1 LLIIQA
7 RKSGFYKFKIFI
19 NFGHFILAG
28 SLLQMFNG
36 VGTSWAGTLAAIF
49 GIIIFFMRLKK
60 LKDGLD
66 EMGQA
71 AVGILNIAII
81 IGIIGLFIDL
91 IPGFGLFAS
100 IVFVVAFIFE
110 LLGFLKLKHCA
121 TIGEI
126 GKSGVTFL
134 LIAMGLA
141 ILTSLIGIIPFLGA
155 VVGNVLSLIALIFIF
170 FGWLRIQA
178 GLIENE

>member
-1 LLIIQA
+1 MKKETIQ
-7 RKSGFYKFKIFI
+7 SIT
-19 NFGHFILAG
+19 FILSG

-36 VGTSWAGTLAAIF
+36 VGTSWAATLAAIF
-49 GIIIFFMRLKK
+49 GIIILFMGLVK

-66 EMGQA
+66 ELGQA
-71 AVGILNIAII
+71 AVGLLNIAII
-81 IGIIGLFIDL
+81 IGAVGLIIDL

-100 IVFVVAFIFE
+100 IIFVVAFIFE
-110 LLGFLKLKHCA
+110 LLGFLKLKNSA

-155 VVGNVLSLIALIFIF
+155 VVGNLLSLIALIFVFI
-170 FGWLRIQA
+170 GWLRVQE
-178 GLIENE
+178 GLIENQQE